1 MKKSNFLNLTP
12 LASCTLEPHFSG
24 RGLKSNIFC
33 LIVLVP
39 KRYDYQ
45 SKKPMEAMDLEEM
58 AFSSPE
64 TPTPNAHPKMI
75 LISVFT
81 LKNSTTIST
90 PSQKLF
96 YFVVGKARLTNKQ
109 TQALI
114 FQFLHCHTLY
124 AGHRSQFSLQEH
136 RY

>member
-12 LASCTLEPHFSG
+12 LASCTLEPHCSG

-39 KRYDYQ
+39 KRYDSQ
-45 SKKPMEAMDLEEM
+45 SQKPMEAMDLEEM

-64 TPTPNAHPKMI
+64 TPTSNAHPKMI
-75 LISVFT
+75 L
-81 LKNSTTIST
+81 T